1 VVPPCEAAPDG
12 ARERVRALPRE
23 RAFVACVTEPR
34 RDEVALVPD
43 VAPPE
48 PLDTPPDPPVPLAS
62 PAEPVP
68 ELPVVD
74 CPVPVL
80 DPEEPPLVWAM
91 APVVRPRAATA
102 TVIIAK
108 RIVGPFGW

>member
-1 VVPPCEAAPDG
+1 VVPPCDAPDG

-23 RAFVACVTEPR
+23 RAFVACVAEPR
-34 RDEVALVPD
+34 REEVALVPD

-48 PLDTPPDPPVPLAS
+48 PLDAPPDPPVVPLA
-62 PAEPVP
+62 PVP
-68 ELPVVD
+68 EFELPVVD
-74 CPVPVL
+74 CPAPV
-80 DPEEPPLVWAM
+80 PEEPPLVWAM